1 MEHLLPM
8 PNLSPK
14 WKEVL
19 GFDIS
24 SPRQEKYLKTPTL
37 HRHQDFY
44 QLTANDVL
52 TTPSVSSANLLS
64 YPSFPREIIFFHRK
78 NEILISAPPSSSS
91 SSFSPT
97 FSTPRSLFCI
107 TLGTEIPSHTGRPD
121 ITLHAGADK
130 SSMVICFA
138 KFNSLSP
145 IVQMTLCPP
154 PKKSISANFSSE
166 DLTAPLPVSSIQ
178 PATHNARSKH
188 TKSSSICTTPS
199 FRSIQTKKSRG
210 PPLSQFR
217 IERLVHVFDPH
228 LASYKYVFS
237 YGREAFEWRR
247 IKPLIHHHNHSYQQ
261 QYRSRSSSAA
271 GETMKLIRAST
282 GEVLVVYRQI
292 AASHNW
298 ESEANVATAMMRF
311 RRTENMDQ
319 FAEDFDIFVV
329 VSLVSIIEKE
339 RREQRQPCSHS

>member
-1 MEHLLPM
+1 MHNSFPM
-8 PNLSPK
+8 ANLSPK

-19 GFDIS
+19 GFDIGG
-24 SPRQEKYLKTPTL
+24 PRHEKCLKASTS
-37 HRHQDFY
+37 HRHQNFY
-44 QLTANDVL
+44 QLTNNDVM
-52 TTPSVSSANLLS
+52 TTPSISPSNLLS
-64 YPSFPREIIFFHRK
+64 YPRFPREIIFFHRK
-78 NEILISAPPSSSS
+78 NEILISAPPSSLS

-97 FSTPRSLFCI
+97 FSTPRPLFCI

-130 SSMVICFA
+130 ASMVTCFA
-138 KFNSLSP
+138 KLNSLSP
-145 IVQMTLCPP
+145 IVHMTLCPP

-166 DLTAPLPVSSIQ
+166 DLTVPLSISSLQ
-178 PATHNARSKH
+178 PSTHNARSKH
-188 TKSSSICTTPS
+188 TKSSSISTTSS

-247 IKPLIHHHNHSYQQ
+247 VKPLVHHNHNYQQ
-261 QYRSRSSSAA
+261 QKYRSRSSSAA

-298 ESEANVATAMMRF
+298 ESEANTATAMMRF
-311 RRTENMDQ
+311 RRTESMDEL
-319 FAEDFDIFVV
+319 AEDFGIFVV
-329 VSLVSIIEKE
+329 VSLLETRDFS
-339 RREQRQPCSHS
+339 